1 MEKVKSNSLIKIN
14 KIIENGENIVG
25 FAAPAKATTVLNY
38 FGINENILEFTIED
52 NELKHEKYI
61 PGTGI
66 KIVSPKNFDNNY
78 DNVLV
83 LAWNFFDQ
91 IKESYESK
99 FPKSKFIK
107 LK

>member
-52 NELKHEKYI
+52 NELKHENI
-61 PGTGI
+61 
-66 KIVSPKNFDNNY
+66 F
-78 DNVLV
+78 LV
-83 LAWNFFDQ
+83 Q
-91 IKESYESK
+91 E
-99 FPKSKFIK
+99 
-107 LK
+107 